1 MSVLLRTQFQ
11 EEAMHTAKINKKKN
25 VIVLE
30 EKVITVIANVLMFGL
45 DTKIII
51 LRT

>member
-25 VIVLE
+25 VVVLE
-30 EKVITVIANVLMFGL
+30 EKVITVIAHVLMFGL